1 MLALKWTLNQTAN
14 QSREDKEGGPTVY
27 SQKYSF
33 EQQIRVLLEF
43 RAMDA
48 PVEIS
53 VPWKVLFYLDM
64 HAERRIAED
73 GAVVYRSPVPDTG
86 ILSRTPVL
94 AAA

>member
-1 MLALKWTLNQTAN
+1 MNL
-14 QSREDKEGGPTVY
+14 
-27 SQKYSF
+27 QKYSF

-64 HAERRIAED
+64 HAERQIDR
-73 GAVVYRSPVPDTG
+73 GWRGRVPLRG
-86 ILSRTPVL
+86 P
-94 AAA
+94 